1 MKTASL
7 KELAEINPRFVHNGK
22 MDTSEI
28 VSFVPMADVSEIYGK
43 ITNQTNR
50 PLGDVSKGFTPFQ
63 DKDVLVAKI
72 TPCFE
77 NGKIAHARIKNRW
90 GFGSTEF
97 HVLRPNPTKLVDR
110 YLFYFVRQKRIRIEG
125 ERRMTGSAG
134 QRRVPK
140 AFIENLQIP
149 FLPLAE
155 QRRIAAILD
164 VADALR
170 EKRRQIIAKL
180 DELLPSVF
188 LDMFGDP
195 VTNSKGWEVDEIRN
209 IGNVVTGSTPPSKL
223 ENMFGGDIPFV
234 TPGDLENDEEE
245 TKRHV
250 TPEGAS
256 RSRLVRK
263 GSALICCIGAT
274 IGKMDIAYSDSAFN
288 QQINAIEWGSRID
301 DLFGIQILRF
311 FKKKIAAWGTST
323 TLPILKKSSFERIKV
338 PVPPI
343 EIQGQLAQRIAWIQR
358 IKENYRQQRE
368 KFETLFASLQQRAFK
383 GEL

>member
-1 MKTASL
+1 MSL
-7 KELAEINPRFVHNGK
+7 KVLPFLEVL
-22 MDTSEI
+22 
-28 VSFVPMADVSEIYGK
+28 ADVSGGNRKVPKSQYQKSGRIPVIDQGKEYICGYIDGNDFLFKKDSLPVIIFGDHTRCFKYVDQPFAMGADGVKVLKPLESTHAKYIYHFLK
-43 ITNQTNR
+43 QTR
-50 PLGDVSKGFTPFQ
+50 VPDTGYSRHFK
-63 DKDVLVAKI
+63 
-72 TPCFE
+72 
-77 NGKIAHARIKNRW
+77 
-90 GFGSTEF
+90 
-97 HVLRPNPTKLVDR
+97 
-110 YLFYFVRQKRIRIEG
+110 YLKRI
-125 ERRMTGSAG
+125 T
-134 QRRVPK
+134 
-140 AFIENLQIP
+140 IP
-149 FLPLAE
+149 LPLLAE
-155 QRRIAAILD
+155 QERIAEVLD
-164 VADALR
+164 MADALR
-170 EKRRQIIAKL
+170 EKRRQAIAKL
-180 DELLPSVF
+180 DELVQSVF